1 MPESILK
8 RIATGDRNAV
18 EDCLN
23 SYGGLVYSIARKLLA
38 NEADAEDAV
47 QEAFIDVWK
56 NAGRFDPTVASEAT
70 FIAMITRRRV
80 IDRIRHSGRRIS
92 TDPIEDMVQE
102 PGDRGHKA
110 IEVNVEANEAAEA
123 MRALR
128 PEQQQ
133 VLRLSIVD
141 GMSHQEIADLTGIP
155 LGTVKTHARR
165 GLLRV
170 REALG
175 LGSMLEFGG
184 QKEAAI

>member
-8 RIATGDRNAV
+8 RIAAGDRNAV

-56 NAGRFDPTVASEAT
+56 NAARYDPVVASEAT

-80 IDRIRHSGRRIS
+80 IDKIRHSGRRIS
-92 TDPIEDMVQE
+92 ADPIEEIVQE
-102 PGDRGHKA
+102 PGDKGHKV
-110 IEVNVEANEAAEA
+110 IEANAEAREAAEA
-123 MRALR
+123 MKTLR
-128 PEQQQ
+128 PEQQT

-141 GMSHQEIADLTGIP
+141 GMSHQEIADATGIP

-175 LGSMLEFGG
+175 LGGIIDFGN
-184 QKEAAI
+184 KEAAI